1 MGQFG
6 KLSQDE
12 VRDKKKQAKKD
23 LLERSKEDI
32 SKVMSRVWV
41 HSRKVL
47 TSIPYQVAYVL
58 AVKEILTSLQE
69 ESVIADLKAGSDG
82 APKLTA
88 EQVEQLAQLT
98 ALVTPDRE
106 IKEKGSFDKQVNIS
120 AEHLTNLADKKV
132 CVRYLKY
139 LIIN

>member
-1 MGQFG
+1 MAAL
-6 KLSQDE
+6 KECAEYAMMAANNPCTSPL
-12 VRDKKKQAKKD
+12 VRLASSD
-23 LLERSKEDI
+23 L
-32 SKVMSRVWV
+32 
-41 HSRKVL
+41 
-47 TSIPYQVAYVL
+47 
-58 AVKEILTSLQE
+58 
-69 ESVIADLKAGSDG
+69 
-82 APKLTA
+82 A

>member
-1 MGQFG
+1 M
-6 KLSQDE
+6 
-12 VRDKKKQAKKD
+12 
-23 LLERSKEDI
+23 
-32 SKVMSRVWV
+32 
-41 HSRKVL
+41 
-47 TSIPYQVAYVL
+47 AYVL

-69 ESVIADLKAGSDG
+69 ESVIADLKAGSEG

-132 CVRYLKY
+132 CVSH